1 MRSHSPNVECNIHF
15 TIVCIAFEI
24 CYNYVCYNCNHQE
37 VPVQPLPALAYL
49 LTALALAA
57 GLSLGWLLRPRW
69 EHHRNVGAVAPPDE
83 APAAL
88 SEDKRRAV
96 QDAEVELAHLEAQ
109 LAQLQQSIAAT
120 RRQIQESS
128 EEHRRLLLD
137 LDAQEAS
144 RQDARG
150 TLYTV
155 RQNLEAQKSRTDE
168 MLADINA
175 SMEEYEVLSALS
187 ETYAARI
194 RRLTQE
200 TQRQDSELQLLRQ
213 TLNARAAE
221 IREAQQQVQQREA
234 ELRDLRRQ
242 CQQREAQIAEARQQL
257 AERSE
262 ELRRLIDG
270 QVLHTHIADERP
282 IRRQGRVIDVTPP
295 NRPRLTPGDE
305 VGSELSFG

>member
-1 MRSHSPNVECNIHF
+1 M
-15 TIVCIAFEI
+15 
-24 CYNYVCYNCNHQE
+24 
-37 VPVQPLPALAYL
+37 QPLPVLSYL
-49 LTALALAA
+49 LIALALAI

-69 EHHRNVGAVAPPDE
+69 EHRRAAGIAPDE
-83 APAAL
+83 VLLAAL
-88 SEDKRRAV
+88 GEEKRRAV
-96 QDAEVELAHLEAQ
+96 QDAEAELTHLEAQ
-109 LAQLQQSIAAT
+109 LARLQQSIAAI
-120 RRQIQESS
+120 RRQLQEGN

-137 LDAQEAS
+137 LDAQETS
-144 RQDARG
+144 RQDTHG

-155 RQNLEAQKSRTDE
+155 RQDLEAQKSCTE
-168 MLADINA
+168 EILADINA

-200 TQRQDSELQLLRQ
+200 TQRQDGELQLLRQ

-257 AERSE
+257 AERNA
-262 ELRRLIDG
+262 ELRRLMDG
-270 QVLHTHIADERP
+270 HVLHTHIADEQP
-282 IRRQGRVIDVTPP
+282 TSRRRGHIIDVTPS
-295 NRPRLTPGDE
+295 NRPRLTSGDGE
-305 VGSELSFG
+305 IGSELSFEWEGGSR